1 MINKYSIHSKRE
13 RIEMSSLQLLRRCAV
28 VLMLWTVSAI
38 SVLGDGLP
46 GEYVL
51 TQRWRNMIADR
62 SPLTNPALMTE
73 DNYLSGRL
81 AIAPI
86 LGEFLL
92 GELGFTLPIGLYQ
105 SVGLSML
112 GEYDGTIQQ
121 GTFEGDRL
129 VVSEEKMTNFN
140 NMIIGSYAIHF
151 WNRLSAGINLKFAGA
166 SRFGE
171 QYAPGGIVD
180 LGLTYRLIRHSLFG
194 DHLVGLSTNNL
205 LMFSKDLEAYSRDV
219 KLQFIGNF
227 WEHRIDYGL
236 DIDFKDFLAD
246 AEAFRLTDNN
256 GGIIE
261 NGWKPELDFNLK
273 VGMWLLRMFKVYVQ
287 AGFDKDILDY
297 VGLALGFN
305 IPTINNGRDL
315 EVCVQYN
322 VMTEA
327 LNMDATGLTFSA
339 KVDFG
344 KHREEVYA
352 RRMARLASLSPNEL
366 YNQARRLYSEK
377 KYWDAF
383 FVFSRITVEFPDFFK
398 SDWVNYYRSSCQEEL
413 DMRDVA
419 ITNYEATIKDYPL
432 SGAVPYSDLGLMRI
446 YYRNGDFA
454 KVANQFVELSKP
466 NVPDSLRYHGA
477 YLIGQTYLQSNDP
490 QKAIQVLST
499 IPEGH
504 PDYVFAQHAIA
515 VANVRAGSDM
525 TKVVAALENCVG
537 AKAET
542 ESQKEIVSRS
552 YLFLGYIFYEENA
565 LSKAVVALRMVPT
578 NSYYAE
584 DALLGQGWTALK
596 ARQWSDCIGIG
607 SLLTKT
613 TKKPVLKCEGMLIR
627 AYGHLLQKD
636 YSQAEAVLTD
646 AAEMIRPIT
655 QPSDDTLNYARMQ
668 YESNRMSFNFL
679 AEKVDNISK
688 SGQTS
693 AIAAATDSLHSE
705 QMSYV
710 KQFKEYYQF
719 ADEFKRSSFFTR
731 NADAVRDDIEY
742 ALARVQK
749 IVGSAS
755 VQKVQKKAEEQE
767 QELNSEIERLQ
778 KEMEK
783 LQQENQ

>member
-1 MINKYSIHSKRE
+1 M
-13 RIEMSSLQLLRRCAV
+13 LLTVGAV
-28 VLMLWTVSAI
+28 TVLA
-38 SVLGDGLP
+38 DGLP
-46 GEYVL
+46 GEYLL

-73 DNYLSGRL
+73 DNYISGRL

-86 LGEFLL
+86 LDAAFLL
-92 GELGFTLPIGLYQ
+92 GEFGVTIPIGLYQ
-105 SVGLSML
+105 SIGVSIL
-112 GEYDGTIQQ
+112 GEYADDIQEA
-121 GTFEGDRL
+121 TFDAAGNLDPNGN
-129 VVSEEKMTNFN
+129 VTSYFSEMF
-140 NMIIGSYAIHF
+140 IGSYAIHF
-151 WNRLSAGINLKFAGA
+151 WNRLSAGINLKVTGNNG
-166 SRFGE
+166 FGYNKDE
-171 QYAPGGIVD
+171 GGGMQVGGIVD

-194 DHLVGLSTNNL
+194 DHLVGLSTQNL
-205 LMFSKDLEAYSRDV
+205 VSLFAVNDMELYSRDL

-227 WEHRIDYGL
+227 WERRIDYGL

-246 AEAFRLTDNN
+246 AQAFKITDES
-256 GGIIE
+256 GSILD
-261 NGWKPELDFNLK
+261 NGWSPEFDINLK
-273 VGMWLLRMFKVYVQ
+273 IGMWMLRLFKVYVQ
-287 AGFDKDILDY
+287 AGFDKDIIDY
-297 VGLALGFN
+297 LGLALGFN

-322 VMTEA
+322 LMTEE
-327 LNMDATGLTFSA
+327 NTEATGLTFSA

-419 ITNYEATIKDYPL
+419 ITNYESTIKEYPL
-432 SGAVPYSDLGLMRI
+432 SGAVPYADLGLMRI
-446 YYRNGDFA
+446 HYRNGDFA
-454 KVANQFVELSKP
+454 KVANQYVELSKP

-477 YLIGQTYLQSNDP
+477 YLMGQTHLQSNDP
-490 QKAIQVLST
+490 HKAIQVLST

-515 VANVRAGSDM
+515 IAHVRAGSEM
-525 TKVVAALENCVG
+525 SQVVAALENCVG
-537 AKAET
+537 AQAET
-542 ESQKEIVSRS
+542 PSQKEIVSRS

-578 NSYYAE
+578 SSYYAE

-596 ARQWSDCIGIG
+596 ARQWSDCIGTG

-636 YSQAEAVLTD
+636 YSQAEAVLSE
-646 AAEMIRPIT
+646 AYEKIKSIT
-655 QPSDDTLNYARMQ
+655 QMGDDTLNYAKMQ

-679 AEKVDNISK
+679 AEKIDNISK

-693 AIAAATDSLHSE
+693 AIAAATDSLHAE
-705 QMSYV
+705 QQAYV
-710 KQFKEYYQF
+710 KEFGEYYDF

-731 NADAVRDDIEY
+731 NADAVREDIEY

-767 QELNSEIERLQ
+767 QELNAEIERLQ